1 MLNKE
6 RLQLEKVMVK
16 ATSENLPA
24 PTPINLEIYRNY
36 INSLENNL
44 SDLQKRINKLEEQLH
59 KILNTSY

>member
-6 RLQLEKVMVK
+6 RLQLEKIIIK

-44 SDLQKRINKLEEQLH
+44 SDLQKRVNKLEEQLH

>member
-24 PTPINLEIYRNY
+24 PTPINLEVYRNY

-44 SDLQKRINKLEEQLH
+44 FDLQKRINKLEEQLH